1 MTHRHNAPSFTLG
14 IVRGLAPRDH
24 TSFAGF
30 PHIPRNPD
38 EPGQRSAQRDTMLP
52 DRERMSETLMIAML
66 IALVGGIVSGLAGFG
81 FGLVTVP
88 LLLML
93 YPPATV
99 TTIGSS
105 LTLAS
110 GWIVLLSTWRTVQ
123 VRTLGALVPGATIG
137 VLLGTVLLRALDPAY
152 IKLIA
157 GIVVILFAVS
167 VLRGWRINAVHHPLA
182 APLAGLASG
191 TLSTSTGMSGPPVVL
206 LFTTRQ
212 YDMQQFRG
220 SITAYFYYVN
230 FMALSVMILR
240 GIVGWEQIGVAA
252 RLLPAAIIGGF
263 IGRRALRYLSQ
274 SQFRTITLVMLLLT
288 GTTGLVTALRAIFG

>member
-1 MTHRHNAPSFTLG
+1 
-14 IVRGLAPRDH
+14 
-24 TSFAGF
+24 
-30 PHIPRNPD
+30 
-38 EPGQRSAQRDTMLP
+38 
-52 DRERMSETLMIAML
+52 MSETLLIAML

-99 TTIGSS
+99 TTVGSS
-105 LTLAS
+105 LVLAS

-137 VLLGTVLLRALDPAY
+137 VFIGTVLLRALEPAL

-157 GIVVILFAVS
+157 GVVVILFAVS
-167 VLRGWRINAVHHPLA
+167 VLRGWRIDAVHHPLA

-230 FMALSVMILR
+230 FIGISVLILR
-240 GIVGWEQIGVAA
+240 GIVGWEQLEIAF

-263 IGRRALRYLSQ
+263 IGRRVLRYVSQ
-274 SQFRTITLVMLLLT
+274 SQFRRITLVMLLLT
-288 GTTGLVTALRAIFG
+288 GTTGIVTALQSLLG

>member
-1 MTHRHNAPSFTLG
+1 
-14 IVRGLAPRDH
+14 
-24 TSFAGF
+24 
-30 PHIPRNPD
+30 
-38 EPGQRSAQRDTMLP
+38 
-52 DRERMSETLMIAML
+52 MSETMLIAML
-66 IALVGGIVSGLAGFG
+66 IALTGGIVSGLAGFG

-93 YPPATV
+93 FPPATV
-99 TTIGSS
+99 TTVGSS
-105 LTLAS
+105 LALAS

-123 VRTLGALVPGATIG
+123 IRTLGALVPGATIG
-137 VLLGTVLLRALDPAY
+137 VFFGTVLLHRLEPAL

-157 GIVVILFAVS
+157 GMVVILFAIS
-167 VLRGWRINAVHHPLA
+167 VLRGWRIDAVHHPLA

-230 FMALSVMILR
+230 FVGLSLLIAR
-240 GIVGWEQIGVAA
+240 GIVGWDELSVAA

-263 IGRRALRYLSQ
+263 IGRHVLRYVSQ
-274 SQFRTITLVMLLLT
+274 SQFRKITLVMLLLT
-288 GTTGLVTALRAIFG
+288 GTTGIVTALQALVG